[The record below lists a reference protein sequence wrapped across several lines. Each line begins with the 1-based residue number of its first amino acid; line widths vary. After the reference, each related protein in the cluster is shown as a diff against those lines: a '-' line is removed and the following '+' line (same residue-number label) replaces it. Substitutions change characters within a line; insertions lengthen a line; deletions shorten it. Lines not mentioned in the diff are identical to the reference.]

1 MDPLWSADH
10 SLDLPRQPA
19 KTTTCHQQSYGNYDD
34 DDDDDDRDD
43 NNDGDDDNINESVT
57 MPIAVTMMM
66 EMMMFSIVVVT
77 HFLPEAIRLAAR
89 SGSSSTSRLTSLGA
103 VVSTTV
109 KS

>member
-1 MDPLWSADH
+1 MAIMMMMMMMMTIMIAMMTISM
-10 SLDLPRQPA
+10 
-19 KTTTCHQQSYGNYDD
+19 K
-34 DDDDDDRDD
+34 
-43 NNDGDDDNINESVT
+43 VT

>member
-1 MDPLWSADH
+1 M
-10 SLDLPRQPA
+10 LDLPRQPA
-19 KTTTCHQQSYGNYDD
+19 KSTISHQQLMTMMMMMEMTIMIVMMTISMTV
-34 DDDDDDRDD
+34 
-43 NNDGDDDNINESVT
+43 I

-66 EMMMFSIVVVT
+66 EMMFSIVAVT

-103 VVSTTV
+103 VVSTAV